1 MLKRLFGSKPSEE
14 ASAAAPQS
22 PTQLDWSGDG
32 VQQALRHRRAGEA
45 ALPAGGRIACAGIDW
60 NEAEQL
66 ALLRDGIAS
75 NAAEARAAWERLPSR
90 GNLSLAD
97 AVVVH
102 ALVAH
107 LQPTRI
113 MEVGCGAT
121 TWMLRAG
128 LASRNLPGELITID
142 PEPRCDVTEAVDAEL
157 NQPVQELPRSDFE
170 MLRANEMLVLDLT
183 HVTLPAGEVLYL
195 YQHVLPHL
203 QSGVL
208 VGVRGVRLPLDYTAE
223 ERAQG
228 WTEQALLQMFLTGNA
243 GVRVLHAGAW
253 LADAHGQAYREALGG
268 DPAGASW
275 LWYRVC

>member
-1 MLKRLFGSKPSEE
+1 MLKRLFGSKPPEE
-14 ASAAAPQS
+14 TGVAAPQS
-22 PTQLDWSGDG
+22 SPQLDWSGEG
-32 VQQALRHRRAGEA
+32 VQQALRHRRAGES
-45 ALPAGGRIACAGIDW
+45 ALPAGGRIACGGIDW

-66 ALLRDGIAS
+66 ALLRQGIAP
-75 NAAEARAAWERLPSR
+75 NAAEARTAWERLQDR
-90 GNLSLAD
+90 AALSLAD
-97 AVVVH
+97 AVVLH

-128 LASRNLPGELITID
+128 LASRNLPGELIAID
-142 PEPRCDVTEAVDAEL
+142 PEPRRDVTEAVDAEL

-183 HVTLPAGEVLYL
+183 HVTLPAGEVLHL

-203 QSGVL
+203 QPGVL
-208 VGVRGVRLPLDYTAE
+208 VGVRGVRLPFDYSSE

-228 WTEQALLQMFLTGNA
+228 WTEQALLQMFLTGNSGA
-243 GVRVLHAGAW
+243 RILHAGAW
-253 LADAHGQAYREALGG
+253 LTDTHGQAYRDALGG